1 MLRPCATLLL
11 FAWIAGTTNFLF
23 AQSSESALRY
33 SEQGQKALAEGRFA
47 EAEQAFEQLA
57 RLEPGI
63 AEVHANLGLIYF
75 QERKFDLAVPA
86 LRRALKLKPSLSKT
100 DALLAMS
107 LSEIGHFKEALPG
120 LERGMRTSND
130 PEIKRMCGLQLER
143 VYTGLQ
149 RDSDAVKVA
158 LELNRLYPDDPE
170 VLYHNGK
177 IVGNFAFLTMQKLG
191 QVAPNSVWR
200 HQAAAEAYESQGS
213 YTSAIGEYREV
224 LELEPRRPG
233 VHYRLGRALLSRSH
247 QMNSTED
254 AAEAEKEFQQELDL
268 DPANANAAYE
278 VGEARRKAGQF
289 EDAQHLFERA
299 VSAHP
304 EFEEAQVGLAAAL
317 IALHKPAD
325 ALLHAQKA
333 VELRAE
339 DEAAWYRLVQVHRAL
354 GNTAEQQA
362 ALAKF
367 NQLHQKAKHREDA
380 PSSSAD
386 EVTKQE
392 VDSTS
397 AP

>member
-1 MLRPCATLLL
+1 MLLL
-11 FAWIAGTTNFLF
+11 FAWIAGTTNLLF
-23 AQSSESALRY
+23 PQSSESALQY
-33 SEQGQKALAEGRFA
+33 SEQGQKALAEGRYA
-47 EAEQAFEQLA
+47 DAEQAFEQLA

-120 LERGMRTSND
+120 LERGMRASSD

-149 RDSDAVKVA
+149 RDGDAVKVA
-158 LELNRLYPDDPE
+158 LELNRLYPNDPE

-200 HQAAAEAYESQGS
+200 HQAAAEAYESQGA

-224 LELEPRRPG
+224 LKLDPSRPG
-233 VHYRLGRALLSRSH
+233 VHYRLGRTLLSRSH

-254 AAEAEKEFQQELDL
+254 AAGAEKEFQQELEL

-299 VSAHP
+299 VNVHP
-304 EFEEAQVGLAAAL
+304 DFEEAQVGLAAAL

-325 ALLHAQKA
+325 ALPHAQKA
-333 VELRAE
+333 VELRAD

-354 GNTAEQQA
+354 GNTAEQQE

-367 NQLHQKAKHREDA
+367 NLLHQKAQHRDEIGPA
-380 PSSSAD
+380 SSAD

-392 VDSTS
+392 VDSNA